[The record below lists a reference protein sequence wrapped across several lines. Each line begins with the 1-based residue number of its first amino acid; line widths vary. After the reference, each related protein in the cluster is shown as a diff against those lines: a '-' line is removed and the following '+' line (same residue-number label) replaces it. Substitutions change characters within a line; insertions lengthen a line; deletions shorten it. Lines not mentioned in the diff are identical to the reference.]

1 VAQVRDAM
9 RRHLDLTKMTFMRGG
24 DFEGSGGSQ

>member
-1 VAQVRDAM
+1 M

-24 DFEGSGGSQ
+24 DFEGAAQAAGSQ